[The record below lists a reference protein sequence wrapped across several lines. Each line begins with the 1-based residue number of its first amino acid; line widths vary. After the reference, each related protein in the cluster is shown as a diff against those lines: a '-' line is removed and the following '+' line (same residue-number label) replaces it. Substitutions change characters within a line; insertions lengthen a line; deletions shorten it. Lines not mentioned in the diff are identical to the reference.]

1 MSINPKFIMD
11 VEGEQ
16 TGVVLTMEEFKELIE
31 AYEDLEDLKAYDA
44 AKAEPDEYISWE
56 DAKKELKLANKI

>member
-1 MSINPKFIMD
+1 MSTQYVTNDK
-11 VEGEQ
+11 
-16 TGVVLTMEEFKELIE
+16 GVPSVIISMKDFKKLVE

-44 AKAEPDEYISWE
+44 AKAQPDEYISWE

>member
-1 MSINPKFIMD
+1 MSTQYLTNAK
-11 VEGEQ
+11 GEP
-16 TGVVLTMEEFKELIE
+16 TSVLISMKDFKKLVE

-44 AKAEPDEYISWE
+44 AKAEPDEFISWE

>member
-1 MSINPKFIMD
+1 MSTQYFTNAK
-11 VEGEQ
+11 GEP
-16 TGVVLTMEEFKELIE
+16 TSVLISMKDFKKLVE

-44 AKAEPDEYISWE
+44 AKAKPDEYISWE

>member
-1 MSINPKFIMD
+1 MSTQYVTNDK
-11 VEGEQ
+11 
-16 TGVVLTMEEFKELIE
+16 GVPSVIISMKDFKKLVE

-44 AKAEPDEYISWE
+44 AKAKPDEYISWE

>member
-1 MSINPKFIMD
+1 MSTQYVTNDK
-11 VEGEQ
+11 
-16 TGVVLTMEEFKELIE
+16 GVPSVIISMKDFKKLVE

-44 AKAEPDEYISWE
+44 AKAQTDEYISWE